1 MVDIQTYGNVELVV
15 RERLKKTRPE
25 IEESLVR
32 IAEGN
37 PLAAEP
43 ERRRRVD
50 RLQTKAQLT
59 REQAEMISTA
69 IEASAEPVKVG
80 RKPAAAAA
88 KPVGPEAILGST
100 LDFVGVAFLERGRRA
115 ADAVGR
121 VAFLN
126 EMPQGTGFLVGPN
139 LFLTNHHVIPTP
151 QDAARLQVQFDYE
164 RDKANALRVPTTFL
178 FDPKL
183 CFVTDG
189 IEGLD
194 YTLIGLG
201 GRRSGAR
208 ALDEFGFLVLSNAG
222 DKHMLGEIAN
232 LVQHPDGRFKE
243 LVLREN
249 HLVARDETLQVLHYV
264 ADTEQGSSGSP
275 VFNNEWEPIA
285 LHHWGGPWHEVMGTD
300 GQPLAREINEGIRIS
315 AIVTDLEKR
324 LGTLDAVNKATV
336 SKLLDRWEEA
346 GRLKLQPVSPGGNE
360 AASGE
365 IAERGEATDRAAAD
379 GKVRLNEDGS
389 VTWSF
394 PIEISVRAPMAA
406 ASVAARATG
415 AGSSRPRAEAASWK
429 TENFDD
435 RGGYEPGFI
444 PGFILPLPNHE
455 GAPGSA
461 AKNQLAK
468 PGDDPF
474 ELPYHHFSIVMNASR
489 RLAYFTGCNIDG
501 SRIKAINR
509 DDKSV
514 IDDPTLK
521 DLGVESL
528 GDLGDMGAE
537 ASDDF
542 RPDRRILPEEQM
554 NRPFYEKQKVAGFP
568 DPQSNER
575 KARIFQKGHITLRGD
590 PAWGTDSEAVAAER
604 DTFFYTNA
612 APQLG
617 FFNQGSALNRPGS
630 KGKLRW
636 RAVETY
642 VLRNAVTMRSR
653 VTVFAGP
660 VFAEADPPY
669 RFDSKVPL
677 RFWKIATWN
686 DGNDLRSIALLADQG
701 PLIEVMPEA
710 MLARAEA
717 FGDDLELARVSE
729 FLTTVAEIE
738 RLTGLDF
745 GSLLRDADIRAG
757 QEAIGG
763 PAQTLEPEDLAPV
776 PKPYARPARSSP
788 RTAKKAPKPRQSP
801 K

>member
-1 MVDIQTYGNVELVV
+1 MDIQTFGNVELVV

-25 IEESLVR
+25 IEESLAR

-43 ERRRRVD
+43 QRRRRVE
-50 RLQTKAQLT
+50 RLQVKAQLS
-59 REQAEMISTA
+59 REEAEMISTA
-69 IEASAEPVKVG
+69 IEASAAPARAG
-80 RKPAAAAA
+80 RKPAAAA
-88 KPVGPEAILGST
+88 KPAGPEAIQGST

-126 EMPQGTGFLVGPN
+126 EMPQGTGFLVGPS

-151 QDAARLQVQFDYE
+151 QDAARFQIQFDYE
-164 RDKANALRVPTTFL
+164 RDRLNELRMPTSYL
-178 FDPKL
+178 LDPTL

-189 IEGLD
+189 IDGLD
-194 YTLIGLG
+194 YTLVGIGE
-201 GRRSGAR
+201 RRRGPR
-208 ALDEFGFLVLSNAG
+208 LLDEFGFLVLSNAG

-249 HLVARDETLQVLHYV
+249 HLVARDETLHVLHYV

-315 AIVTDLEKR
+315 AIVDDLEKR
-324 LGTLDAVNKATV
+324 LDTFDAASRATV
-336 SKLLDRWEEA
+336 SKLLDTWQEA
-346 GRLKLQPVSPGGNE
+346 GRLKLQPAPSGGSE
-360 AASGE
+360 AEGQAPKQAGK
-365 IAERGEATDRAAAD
+365 AERPVEDAARS
-379 GKVRLNEDGS
+379 RLNADGS
-389 VTWSF
+389 VTWTF
-394 PIEISVRAPMAA
+394 PIEINVRAPLAA
-406 ASVAARATG
+406 ATVAGG
-415 AGSSRPRAEAASWK
+415 ASPAGGDRGPRAEAASWK

-444 PGFILPLPNHE
+444 PGFVLPLPNHA
-455 GAPGSA
+455 GAPGRA
-461 AKNQLAK
+461 AQNQLAK

-474 ELPYHHFSIVMNASR
+474 ELRYHHFSVVMNAAR
-489 RLAYFTGCNIDG
+489 RLAYFTACNIDG
-501 SRIKAINR
+501 ARIKAINR

-514 IDDPTLK
+514 IDEPSLK
-521 DLGVESL
+521 DLGIESL
-528 GDLGDMGAE
+528 GDLGAE

-590 PAWGTDSEAVAAER
+590 PAWGTDTEAVAAER

-617 FFNQGSALNRPGS
+617 FFNQGSALDRPGS

-660 VFAEADPPY
+660 IFAETDPPY

-677 RFWKIATWN
+677 RFWKIAAWS
-686 DGNDLRSIALLADQG
+686 DGTDLRSIALLADQG

-710 MLARAEA
+710 MLAGAEA
-717 FGDDLELARVSE
+717 FGDELELARVAE

-745 GSLLRDADIRAG
+745 GAALRAADIRAG
-757 QEAIGG
+757 QEAMGR
-763 PAQTLEPEDLAPV
+763 PAQTLESEDLAPAR
-776 PKPYARPARSSP
+776 KDYARPAKSAA
-788 RTAKKAPKPRQSP
+788 RTAKPVAKPRRSR